1 MRMNPRDLRCEAVVF
16 DLGKVL
22 IGWDPYLPFCDDMSR
37 AEWKEAAYRADFSA
51 LNIMADK
58 GVPLD
63 EVVSQAYER
72 GTRYGEFIEHY
83 YAHFDRSLTGPVPG
97 TAEVVDDLEATGVRL
112 LGLTNWSAE
121 TIHHARRQAPCIRK
135 LEGLVVSGQEGV
147 AKPDPV
153 IFRRLIQRY
162 GIDPATSVFIDDSVH
177 NVETA
182 NELGFT
188 AIQFVGAENLREVLG
203 HRGILSA

>member
-1 MRMNPRDLRCEAVVF
+1 MIMNPRDLRCEAVVF
-16 DLGKVL
+16 DLGNVL

-37 AEWKEAAYRADFSA
+37 AEWQELSYSADFSA

-58 GVPLD
+58 GSPLD
-63 EVVSQAYER
+63 EVISQACEK
-72 GTRYGEFIEHY
+72 GTRYGEFIERY
-83 YAHFDRSLTGPVPG
+83 YDRFDRSLTGPVPG
-97 TAEVVDDLEATGVRL
+97 TAKVVDDLKATGVRL

-121 TIHHARRQAPCIRK
+121 TIHHAPRHAPAIRK

-162 GIDPATSVFIDDSVH
+162 GIDPVTSVFIDDSVH

-188 AIQFVGAENLREVLG
+188 AIQFVGAERLRDVLA